1 MLQSDDSHIDH
12 TVGPIQ
18 SCLPQGGLHLCGPEV
33 GVAAWIGAGQGRDRY
48 DVQTGSI
55 GYAHDQCRYGDA
67 RGLEVSPCGLGQDQL
82 IQSQIR
88 NGSS

>member
-33 GVAAWIGAGQGRDRY
+33 DVAAWIGAGQGRDRY
-48 DVQTGSI
+48 DVQIRLTCH
-55 GYAHDQCRYGDA
+55 ALDQYRPDDE
-67 RGLEVSPCGLGQDQL
+67 RGLEVFPGGLTQDQL
-82 IQSQIR
+82 VQSQIR